1 MNPSAKQNR
10 ASSNCLRKTI
20 ATADGRYCE
29 IVSVSNNDKYSNI
42 QSYIQSNGLE
52 HVHVFKDIR
61 KGRFVTP
68 QVVFELLHRLF
79 RSLGLGLS
87 LCLSSSNFVNR
98 AVTMASSSRSD
109 VCFGSFNEIS
119 CSNFLTEL
127 VDLPAA

>member
-1 MNPSAKQNR
+1 MGDTAKF
-10 ASSNCLRKTI
+10 
-20 ATADGRYCE
+20 
-29 IVSVSNNDKYSNI
+29 VSVSNNDKYSNI

-87 LCLSSSNFVNR
+87 LCPLLLQLR
-98 AVTMASSSRSD
+98 QSRRND
-109 VCFGSFNEIS
+109 G
-119 CSNFLTEL
+119 EL
-127 VDLPAA
+127 IAQRRVLRIV